1 MALYSGSIYNNNNQ
15 NFNIIQYFNLE
26 KINDYYTRYNINSYI
41 SAPIYSPNILSF
53 SSSVINVFNQNQT
66 VSLENV
72 NGQLIIS
79 GSTSLTV
86 YYQRVFSS
94 GLNNW
99 SYYKT
104 IGYID
109 SNPSSID
116 TIPPYSGSILSHEIV
131 GILKQ

>member
-1 MALYSGSIYNNNNQ
+1 MAIYSGSIYLNTGYSDLLTKFYDSSVIENYLFLSTSILIKDCILISDQ
-15 NFNIIQYFNLE
+15 QILKYD
-26 KINDYYTRYNINSYI
+26 NDLTTININS
-41 SAPIYSPNILSF
+41 
-53 SSSVINVFNQNQT
+53 Q
-66 VSLENV
+66 
-72 NGQLIIS
+72 II
-79 GSTSLTV
+79 